1 MTRGTAMLLAPRA
14 VRFHALMTAGLPPR
28 GLAVV
33 LLLLALC
40 VAVAVAVR
48 LEGQR

>member
-1 MTRGTAMLLAPRA
+1 MNDAMLLAPHA
-14 VRFHALMTAGLPPR
+14 ARFHSLMTAGLPLH

-33 LLLLALC
+33 ALLLALC
-40 VAVAVAVR
+40 VAAAVAVK